1 MNHLTF
7 RILLCLSLSASSAL
21 ARTKDKPA
29 PPKDSF
35 DVVGHVP
42 LTGASVSHLIST
54 RHYSSSYLYAEQ
66 SSGDIAVIDVTD
78 STHPRVISSVSG
90 PGKLV
95 TATGDVAL
103 VSSETQPPSTTSAA
117 KTISIVDFSDKANP
131 KVTRQF
137 AGVTSMGSDDGRG
150 LVFLVNADGLWI
162 LHRNQAIDPAVQERY
177 AHDVVYNH

>member
-1 MNHLTF
+1 MKHLTF
-7 RILLCLSLSASSAL
+7 CLLLCLSFTASSAL

-66 SSGDIAVIDVTD
+66 SSGSIAVIDVTD

-90 PGKLV
+90 NGNLL
-95 TATGDVAL
+95 TANGDVAL
-103 VSSETQPPSTTSAA
+103 VSSEAQPPAVPSVA

-137 AGVTSMGSDDGRG
+137 AGVTSMGSDDQRG

-162 LHRNQAIDPAVQERY
+162 LHRNQATDPEVQERY